1 MMIVNGI
8 ILVMVISVWNAVLFL
23 MECRC
28 SNIKVII
35 NLAVINLLSNG
46 LIGVKKLRLLIIV
59 SVIIDN
65 DGVLLV

>member
-8 ILVMVISVWNAVLFL
+8 ILVMVISVWNVVLFL

-35 NLAVINLLSNG
+35 NLVVINLLSNG

>member
-1 MMIVNGI
+1 
-8 ILVMVISVWNAVLFL
+8 

-35 NLAVINLLSNG
+35 NLVVINLLSNG